1 MHGPFVIHK
10 RVTQPSFLPR
20 PKPCSQWS
28 GYVGIF
34 WTQDKSSSNPG
45 INLCRSTGAGQ
56 SLFPRTSPPHKPGL
70 STEHFA
76 AEQDLGNN
84 NGDPSLAELG
94 GGAVITTGEW
104 GSCVTVTHLLTELQA
119 VRVTAPT
126 TTTLDRSTHINR
138 LLRPDSSGHS
148 FKNTKNGPRL
158 LAPLSACLPSVHKA
172 PGLTSRTI

>member
-84 NGDPSLAELG
+84 NGDPSLAELEG
-94 GGAVITTGEW
+94 GGCDNDRRMGK
-104 GSCVTVTHLLTELQA
+104 LTELQA

-172 PGLTSRTI
+172 PGLISGTI